1 MEGSITLFRMVNHH
15 VQFYPTAD
23 MKRKYTVR
31 TNKILDYVNIGPAF
45 YHSGVLAV
53 INKQF

>member
-1 MEGSITLFRMVNHH
+1 MVNHH

-23 MKRKYTVR
+23 VKRKYTVR
-31 TNKILDYVNIGPAF
+31 KILDYVNIGPEL
-45 YHSGVLAV
+45 YRSGVLAV